1 MRKIDILKNWIYSI
15 VIFSI
20 TSPYSGEVFFVFFL
34 VVIQQETIAKFA
46 VVEEKPYIRSLKNP

>member
-1 MRKIDILKNWIYSI
+1 MFDCNIFYSLSQI
-15 VIFSI
+15 
-20 TSPYSGEVFFVFFL
+20 GGGFFVYGELFL